1 MRLKSIESAV
11 LMLMA
16 VTALGEGIRI
26 IVQQAT
32 KLRALEAGGYLV
44 LVGLLLAGMTVLYWL
59 REPETRWEVGQGG
72 RWVMIAIVILV
83 GYTLLMP
90 VLGYLLSSVLA
101 LVVYLRI
108 FGKYRWTFILGF
120 SCVVSIGSA
129 WLWDWLAI
137 MLPTGPLPWP

>member
-1 MRLKSIESAV
+1 
-11 LMLMA
+11 
-16 VTALGEGIRI
+16 
-26 IVQQAT
+26 
-32 KLRALEAGGYLV
+32 
-44 LVGLLLAGMTVLYWL
+44 
-59 REPETRWEVGQGG
+59 
-72 RWVMIAIVILV
+72 MIAILILLA
-83 GYTLLMP
+83 YTLLMP
-90 VLGYLLSSVLA
+90 VLGYLLSTVLA